1 MFSITCMW
9 KTTRIVVSRDP
20 EFYTEKEDY
29 GSMENVE
36 LLYVALSQH
45 LLSFLVIFSLWPS
58 VTVDRCVKRRPAIG
72 DKKYAWMETSSLII
86 NRTHAANADGRTVAA
101 TETNCWPRVAHGN
114 RINKHAVSHVSV
126 HDETSNKGIGLPP
139 WCKWRFSSSCVCCLY
154 AGASHSCFG
163 YRRRQ

>member
-45 LLSFLVIFSLWPS
+45 LLSFLVIFSL
-58 VTVDRCVKRRPAIG
+58 
-72 DKKYAWMETSSLII
+72 
-86 NRTHAANADGRTVAA
+86 
-101 TETNCWPRVAHGN
+101 
-114 RINKHAVSHVSV
+114 
-126 HDETSNKGIGLPP
+126 
-139 WCKWRFSSSCVCCLY
+139 
-154 AGASHSCFG
+154 
-163 YRRRQ
+163 